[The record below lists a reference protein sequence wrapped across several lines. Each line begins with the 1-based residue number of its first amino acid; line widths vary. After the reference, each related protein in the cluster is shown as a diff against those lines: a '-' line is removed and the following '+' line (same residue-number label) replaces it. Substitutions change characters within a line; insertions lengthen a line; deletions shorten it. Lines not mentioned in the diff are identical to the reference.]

1 MQKTLIV
8 AQTEFATLVRTK
20 AFILSMILMPVLMGA
35 SFLVVDRLKD
45 SKDVRDRTFAFIDES
60 GVLTPGL
67 KAALAEW
74 NAAAGAAGDRSAPR
88 YFGEEVKV
96 DGRSLE
102 AVRLE
107 LSDRVRGE
115 DLFAFVEFPKDIV
128 DPNAA
133 EKIRYYS
140 NHPSNM
146 ALPDWLR
153 ATTNR
158 IVLAERFRAA
168 ALDQAL
174 VNRLTRQ
181 ARLENLGLFERDEQ
195 GGTRAATA
203 VDPISTLGIPA
214 VMLIL
219 MYITVMASA
228 PQLLNSVIEE
238 KMSRISEV
246 LIASVTPFELMMG
259 KLIGSASV
267 SLVLASSYVGG
278 GLAIAAYWGYAGA
291 VSPALLVW
299 FALFLLMAVFIFGA
313 IFIAIG
319 AACTDL
325 KDSQNMMGPVMLLV
339 MSPMFVWFVVLRHP
353 DSTVSVV
360 LSLVPTASPFL
371 MLLRIGIHPGP
382 PLWQVLLSVV
392 LVSATMVLTVW
403 AAGRIFRTGLLMQ
416 GKSATIPEMIRWVR
430 AG

>member
-1 MQKTLIV
+1 MHKTLIV

-20 AFILSMILMPVLMGA
+20 AFILSMILMPVLMGI
-35 SFLVVDRLKD
+35 SFVAVNRLKD
-45 SKDVRDRTFAFIDES
+45 SKDVRDRRFAFLDES
-60 GVLTPGL
+60 GVITPGL

-74 NAAAGAAGDRSAPR
+74 NAAANGGGERTAPR
-88 YFGEEVKV
+88 YFGEEVTL
-96 DGRSLE
+96 DGRSLDE
-102 AVRLE
+102 IRLE
-107 LSDRVRGE
+107 LSDRVRRE
-115 DLFAFVEFPKDIV
+115 ELFAFVEFPREILNPDSRAMIQ
-128 DPNAA
+128 
-133 EKIRYYS
+133 YYS

-146 ALPDWLR
+146 TLPDWLR
-153 ATTNR
+153 GTANR
-158 IVLAERFRAA
+158 IVLAARFRAA
-168 ALDQAL
+168 SVDQAL
-174 VNRLTRQ
+174 VTRLTRQ
-181 ARLENLGLFERDEQ
+181 TRLENLSLFERDER
-195 GGTRAATA
+195 GATRAAAA
-203 VDPISTLGIPA
+203 VDPITTLGIPA
-214 VMLIL
+214 VMLVL

-246 LIASVTPFELMMG
+246 LIASVTPFQLMMG

-267 SLVLASSYVGG
+267 SLVLASSYVAG
-278 GLAIAAYWGYAGA
+278 GLVIAAYWGYAKA

-339 MSPMFVWFVVLRHP
+339 MSPMFVWFVVLRNP
-353 DSTVSVV
+353 DSTISVV

-392 LVSATMVLTVW
+392 LVATTMIVTVW